1 MSETPAEYGPRFQT
15 FEVGGWRVTYGVGL
29 SKPHADVIWAS
40 ETPPSAMLGKWAML
54 HLTAAS
60 ATSLADA
67 LQTIVADLREL
78 ESHPERQREIPPP
91 SFLTDDPE

>member
-1 MSETPAEYGPRFQT
+1 MSETPVERGPRFRI

-29 SKPHADVIWAS
+29 TKPYADVVWAS

-60 ATSLADA
+60 AQSLADA
-67 LQTIVADLREL
+67 LQTIVADLQEL
-78 ESHPERQREIPPP
+78 ERNPERQREIPPP
-91 SFLTDDPE
+91 AFLTDDPE

>member
-1 MSETPAEYGPRFQT
+1 M
-15 FEVGGWRVTYGVGL
+15 TYGVGL
-29 SKPHADVIWAS
+29 TTPYADVVWAS

-60 ATSLADA
+60 AESLADT

-78 ESHPERQREIPPP
+78 ESHPERQREIPPLP
-91 SFLTDDPE
+91 FLTENPE